1 MPSAVR
7 FKIGLGR
14 IGDGQHA
21 IIPARETRTQRV
33 MHGVRI
39 RARSERTPER
49 QVEHD
54 ALHGGDGGDGGQQGD
69 QQAHQTQPVP
79 GIRTYGWAG
88 AVHDSTAS
96 DSLREC
102 GLWNAR
108 IYSIGFIRA

>member
-1 MPSAVR
+1 
-7 FKIGLGR
+7 
-14 IGDGQHA
+14 
-21 IIPARETRTQRV
+21 

-79 GIRTYGWAG
+79 GIRTAGQAPFMIRRHRTICASVVYGMHA
-88 AVHDSTAS
+88 
-96 DSLREC
+96 
-102 GLWNAR
+102 
-108 IYSIGFIRA
+108 FIL